1 MLTVRRAGSS
11 ARERPDAAAPRSA
24 GARRGLE
31 NTFGKRMAMIGRCGF
46 WPPSRYMV
54 TWNSICASVA
64 VMVSVIIRDP
74 EILGGRPVFRGTRV
88 PVEVLFENL
97 EDGLSIDEIIEAYP
111 SLNKQDVIA
120 CLEGACAS
128 LKAA

>member
-1 MLTVRRAGSS
+1 M
-11 ARERPDAAAPRSA
+11 
-24 GARRGLE
+24 
-31 NTFGKRMAMIGRCGF
+31 
-46 WPPSRYMV
+46 
-54 TWNSICASVA
+54 ASVI
-64 VMVSVIIRDP
+64 VRDAD
-74 EILGGRPVFRGTRV
+74 ILGGRPVFRGTRV

-111 SLNKQDVIA
+111 SLNKADAIA

>member
-1 MLTVRRAGSS
+1 MT
-11 ARERPDAAAPRSA
+11 
-24 GARRGLE
+24 
-31 NTFGKRMAMIGRCGF
+31 N
-46 WPPSRYMV
+46 
-54 TWNSICASVA
+54 
-64 VMVSVIIRDP
+64 VIVRDP
-74 EILGGRPVFRGTRV
+74 DILGGRPVFRGTRV

-111 SLNKQDVIA
+111 SLNREDVIA

>member
-1 MLTVRRAGSS
+1 M
-11 ARERPDAAAPRSA
+11 
-24 GARRGLE
+24 
-31 NTFGKRMAMIGRCGF
+31 
-46 WPPSRYMV
+46 
-54 TWNSICASVA
+54 ASVI
-64 VMVSVIIRDP
+64 VRDP

-97 EDGLSIDEIIEAYP
+97 EDGLSIDKIIEAYP
-111 SLNKQDVIA
+111 SLNREDVIA